1 MFLGKGLE
9 SCGSEVGRRLN
20 CTFEFLPKAGTT
32 YLKISG
38 YATWQMWHP
47 GIEKVW
53 QWEIW

>member
-53 QWEIW
+53 